1 MPLPSAAMDG
11 SYYNMGP
18 RKTEGTW
25 ARLRE
30 MFAWKYRWQDDA
42 FNYYEN
48 EITGDRK
55 ATPRKGITKRDAQ
68 PDHKWM
74 AAVR

>member
-1 MPLPSAAMDG
+1 MPYPSAASDG
-11 SYYNMGP
+11 SYYTMGP

-30 MFAWKYRWQDDA
+30 MFAWKFRWKDAA

-48 EITGDRK
+48 EVTGDRK
-55 ATPRKGITKRDAQ
+55 ATPRKGITLRNAV
-68 PDHKWM
+68 PDRTWM

>member
-1 MPLPSAAMDG
+1 MPYPSAGSDG
-11 SYYNMGP
+11 GYYTLGP

-30 MFAWKYRWQDDA
+30 MFAWKYRWKDDA
-42 FNYYEN
+42 FIYSEN
-48 EITGDRK
+48 MITGDRK
-55 ATPRKGITKRDAQ
+55 ATPRKGVSPRDAL